1 MSVTA
6 QQLQTWIGA
15 EVLDRSAEK
24 LGKLEDVYFSGDEP
38 LAVTI
43 RSGLAGRKHH
53 AATLR
58 GATVS
63 RDHLHVAIT
72 ATELVGTSSDGL
84 GAAGWTE
91 LAAQDDRLRDIAPD
105 AVESW
110 KAREARLEEL
120 AKADAAAAKL
130 DVEAHHRAEDED
142 AAAVRASEAEHEAQA
157 ARQARE
163 DAEARAE
170 QVRTDAGLPH

>member
-24 LGKLEDVYFSGDEP
+24 VGKLEDVYFFGDEP
-38 LAVTI
+38 LAVTV
-43 RSGLAGRKHH
+43 RRGLAGRKHH

-63 RDHLHVAIT
+63 RDHLHLDVMA
-72 ATELVGTSSDGL
+72 AELIGTSSDGL

-91 LAAQDDRLRDIAPD
+91 LAAQDERLRDVAPD

-110 KAREARLEEL
+110 KARELRLEEL

-130 DVEAHHRAEDED
+130 DEEAQHRAAEED
-142 AAAVRASEAEHEAQA
+142 AAAVRADEAAREAHD

-170 QVRTDAGLPH
+170 QVRTEAGLPK